1 MSLAD
6 NFKFSNQ
13 QSFQSKFTIPGN
25 SINNPNTNG
34 LNLGNL
40 KRLAPDATTSDS
52 KRLSIGENFP
62 TQNLPNPEL
71 LESLK
76 SSKKIRL
83 NEQIEKRKRS
93 IENFFNHSLSWNDS
107 TYNLR
112 DILSGA
118 DKIIVDSKP
127 KDANPS
133 ENLSQNNPEAENVS
147 FGSVKDFL
155 STEEKLRLKLEEE
168 QGLNSFDSGNYVYP
182 NANYQRIEKSN
193 QKRALVQTIYGKP
206 ISSLDNFQKNIEDR
220 YKFSSFNNDG
230 QTGSES
236 KGDNGTSNEK
246 FDQNGDGEGNFDQT
260 AKTKSTDKT
269 LASLVKFFNQK
280 LVRIFFL
287 KAEANIADP
296 QLEN

>member
-1 MSLAD
+1 MFKQRMSLAD

-13 QSFQSKFTIPGN
+13 QSFQRKFTISGHN
-25 SINNPNTNG
+25 NNPNTNG
-34 LNLGNL
+34 LNLANL
-40 KRLAPDATTSDS
+40 KRLAPDPTSDS
-52 KRLSIGENFP
+52 KRLSIAENSQ
-62 TQNLPNPEL
+62 TDNLPNPEVA
-71 LESLK
+71 ESLK
-76 SSKKIRL
+76 SSKKMRL

-127 KDANPS
+127 KDS
-133 ENLSQNNPEAENVS
+133 KHEENLSQNNQEAENVS
-147 FGSVKDFL
+147 FESSKDFL

-220 YKFSSFNNDG
+220 YKFSSFSNDG
-230 QTGSES
+230 PIDSQS
-236 KGDNGTSNEK
+236 KGDNGNSNEK
-246 FDQNGDGEGNFDQT
+246 FDQNGEDQGNFDQI

-280 LVRIFFL
+280 LVRIFCF
-287 KAEANIADP
+287 KA
-296 QLEN
+296 

>member
-1 MSLAD
+1 MFKQRMSLAD

-13 QSFQSKFTIPGN
+13 QSFQRKFTIPSN
-25 SINNPNTNG
+25 NNNPNTNG
-34 LNLGNL
+34 LNLANL
-40 KRLAPDATTSDS
+40 KRLAPDPASDS
-52 KRLSIGENFP
+52 KRLSIAENSQ
-62 TQNLPNPEL
+62 TDILPNPEVA
-71 LESLK
+71 ESLK
-76 SSKKIRL
+76 SSKKMRL

-127 KDANPS
+127 KDS
-133 ENLSQNNPEAENVS
+133 KQEENLSQKNQEAENVS
-147 FGSVKDFL
+147 FESNKDFL

-220 YKFSSFNNDG
+220 YKFSSFTNNG
-230 QTGSES
+230 PTGSQS

-246 FDQNGDGEGNFDQT
+246 FDQNGDDQGNFDQIT
-260 AKTKSTDKT
+260 KTKSTDKT

-280 LVRIFFL
+280 LVKNFCFKSQSKYR
-287 KAEANIADP
+287 
-296 QLEN
+296 